1 MTSSPSLIE
10 LWPGQ
15 ARTLRAAPGLRL
27 RVWSG
32 RLWITGSGDPNDYF
46 VAAGQTLTLGPGLLV
61 LEADAGPARY
71 SLIHPAA
78 AQSGLI
84 AASRRISWRTMS
96 DCISR

>member
-32 RLWITGSGDPNDYF
+32 RLWITGAGDPNDYF
-46 VAAGQTLTLGPGLLV
+46 VAAGQTLTLGQGLLV

-71 SLIHPAA
+71 SLIRPAA

>member
-32 RLWITGSGDPNDYF
+32 RLWITGAGDPNDYF
-46 VAAGQTLTLGPGLLV
+46 VAAGQTLTLGQGLLV

-71 SLIHPAA
+71 ALIRPATV
-78 AQSGLI
+78 QSGLI